1 MECVLPAER
10 AVLLHLKT
18 LRVVLLVLH
27 LVVVSLL
34 AIGTSQGYLNAHNG
48 TSLNNCLPLQ
58 GCFPKRE
65 HKKIPCIGV
74 VIITRRVSFVNA
86 DLTIYFPQILI
97 DVVVENTALCRLLPA
112 LAVDNLEE
120 PAVRDEHGEDG
131 VANHGH
137 RAALLLAAGG
147 PDAQYATDKRT
158 G

>member
-1 MECVLPAER
+1 MLAAEA
-10 AVLLHLKT
+10 AVLVHFQS
-18 LRVVLLVLH
+18 VGIVLLVLH
-27 LVVVSLL
+27 GIVVSLL
-34 AIGTSQGYLNAHNG
+34 ALRASQSDFNAHNG

-137 RAALLLAAGG
+137 RAALLLAA
-147 PDAQYATDKRT
+147 
-158 G
+158 